1 MSSKTY
7 IFLYYLMKLWRLSI
21 MTKSTAKV
29 LKGVTAGA
37 AAGMAV
43 GYLGKNMTDN
53 KKQLKKKAGKAIET
67 FSDIVATVSYMFK

>member
-1 MSSKTY
+1 
-7 IFLYYLMKLWRLSI
+7 

-67 FSDIVATVSYMFK
+67 FSDIVDTVSYMFK

>member
-1 MSSKTY
+1 
-7 IFLYYLMKLWRLSI
+7 

-29 LKGVTAGA
+29 LKGITAGA

-53 KKQLKKKAGKAIET
+53 KKQIKKKAGKAMET
-67 FSDIVATVSYMFK
+67 FSDVIDTMSYMFK